1 MAHRFTVSVT
11 QTGSTATSA
20 TYKCTVA
27 RVNNAYFG
35 YLTSNQHLVLK
46 GYNSY
51 IKHWGFP
58 ATSGSDSWVW
68 NYYGA
73 WPTYELENNIKK
85 NVGYG
90 SLGST
95 MKSSTYWTETVP
107 ISRGTSRQG
116 TKKITV
122 GVIGGPYNG
131 SDFSTLTKTITLKTT
146 EIPKPAAPTITVSVD
161 PITETNRYINI
172 SVTFKRYLTTYNG
185 VQQNY
190 YRATLYDKN
199 NKVVVSKRTA
209 SFTHKIK
216 VTQAMFNTTQTY
228 TVKLIG
234 LDGAVYATKKAS
246 VSVKPNS
253 VGLSFKSKIV
263 DEESGDI
270 IEDKVYSITTAH
282 LNNVT
287 VKNIPEVWIKN
298 ENGDIVKTT
307 K

>member
-35 YLTSNQHLVLK
+35 YLSNNQYLVLK
-46 GYNSY
+46 GYNKG
-51 IKHWGFP
+51 IKFWGFP
-58 ATSGSDSWVW
+58 ERGNWAWS
-68 NYYGA
+68 YFGA
-73 WPTYELENNIKK
+73 EPSTQLYDGDYHTHG
-85 NVGYG
+85 GYT
-90 SLGST
+90 LQST
-95 MKSSTYWTETVP
+95 LKASTYWTETVP

-172 SVTFKRYLTTYNG
+172 SVTFKKYLTTYNG

-199 NKVVVSKRTA
+199 NKVVVSKKTA

-270 IEDKVYSITTAH
+270 IEDEVYSITTAH

>member
-35 YLTSNQHLVLK
+35 YLSDNQYLVLK
-46 GYNSY
+46 GYNKG
-51 IKHWGFP
+51 IKFWGFP
-58 ATSGSDSWVW
+58 EHGNWAWSYFGAEPSAQLYDG
-68 NYYGA
+68 NYHTHG
-73 WPTYELENNIKK
+73 
-85 NVGYG
+85 GYT
-90 SLGST
+90 LQST
-95 MKSSTYWTETVP
+95 LKASTYWTETVP

-172 SVTFKRYLTTYNG
+172 SVTFKKYLTTYNG

-199 NKVVVSKRTA
+199 NKVVTSKRTT